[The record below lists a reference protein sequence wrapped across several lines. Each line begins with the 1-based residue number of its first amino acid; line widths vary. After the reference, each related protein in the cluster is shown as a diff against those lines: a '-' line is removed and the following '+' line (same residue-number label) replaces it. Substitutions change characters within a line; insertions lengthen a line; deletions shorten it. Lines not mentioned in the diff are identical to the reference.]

1 MFFKTFFSSTS
12 HISLLL
18 GTVGQVHMA
27 AQPQGHKFCV
37 VKPGKTI
44 PYVAGELLEG
54 IPIPTSQT
62 RVKNPR
68 K

>member
-1 MFFKTFFSSTS
+1 
-12 HISLLL
+12 
-18 GTVGQVHMA
+18 MA
-27 AQPQGHKFCV
+27 VQPQGHKFCV

-54 IPIPTSQT
+54 IPTPRQT
-62 RVKNPR
+62 RIKNPR